1 MSPKYKGWVLTTLR
15 DGVQKVLMR
24 SDTLD
29 DLAAQMKQSRVAV
42 TQSAY
47 NGTALNYQG
56 VKCYVEQEK
65 PEKSKKKLQQQEVEP
80 SPCQICRWK
89 PMPGAKCV
97 LPSCF
102 KELEEMESKKMA
114 ELKICLEI
122 KDFCKDEK
130 GNCSPG
136 GVSVSLGQFSDEALI
151 EKYNKLIADGNIS
164 EILKFIGLDNMV
176 KPEDCKIIS
185 PAEYDEKYGY
195 DS

>member
-15 DGVQKVLMR
+15 DGMQKVLMR

-29 DLAAQMKQSRVAV
+29 DLAAQMKRSRAAV

-65 PEKSKKKLQQQEVEP
+65 PEKSKKKLQQQAL

-130 GNCSPG
+130 GNCSPS
-136 GVSVSLGQFSDEALI
+136 GVSVSFGQCPDEGFD
-151 EKYNKLIADGNIS
+151 EKYNRLIAGLNIS

-176 KPEDCKIIS
+176 KPEDCKIIT